1 MTLTTQASDSASAI
15 NMQSASNSDSE
26 WFTINGVESFNPFL
40 VSIVSDEDHWLF
52 AASNGGLTA
61 GRSSPE
67 KSLFPYY
74 TQDKLIDLAATTGP
88 VTHIREATA
97 TGGYRYW
104 SPFDTTV
111 KDAPR
116 SVSKRS
122 DGTQLTFEE
131 VNEDMGLVF
140 RYTWAFSRKYGFVR
154 RSTIENLSGEERSV
168 EVLDGVQ
175 NLQPFGVS
183 DDFQNEYSIL
193 VDAYKRTEAIAG
205 SSLRLTYLSSI
216 PTDRAEPSE
225 SLRASV
231 SWTVGNKPSA
241 RLVSSEQIQAFLD
254 GSEVTSED
262 GKRGIRTSCIDVATI
277 DLSSKESSTWYWIGD
292 VALSTAQV
300 SKLLKEIKER
310 SAEEWI
316 DLIESE
322 MALTSENLQRK
333 VASAD
338 GLQLTADQLRNNR
351 HFSNVMFN
359 IMRGGVFLENGL
371 IDRGQFLA
379 HLKHFNQPLFDTWQ
393 AWGEA
398 LPEQFTQD
406 VLLKSAMAS
415 KSPELIR
422 LAGEYMPLTFSRR
435 HGDPSRPWNRF
446 AIHVRDERG
455 QPRFA
460 YQGNWR
466 DIFQNWETLMHS
478 FPAYTSGAIF
488 RFLNATTADGYNP
501 YKVTN
506 DGFDWET
513 IDPEEPWS
521 NIGYWGDH
529 QIIYLL
535 RLLEASRRFQPE
547 KLNGLLKASV
557 FAYAQVPYCIRPYED
572 IVKDPRS
579 SITYDDAGEAA
590 IDARVKKIGA
600 DGQLLTEPSGSIVHV
615 QLMEKLMVPLLAKL
629 SNFVPDGGIW
639 MNTQRPEW
647 NDANNAL
654 VGYGISVVTMSYCH
668 RYLAFMIDWLGELP
682 ESDNYELSD
691 EVATWLREQIGVFQA
706 SPENSVMSPD
716 KRREF
721 MDTLGQSASSYRVGL
736 YENGLS
742 GKTTAVKVG
751 DILAYL
757 KDAREWLSV
766 SLKSNR
772 REDGLFHSY
781 NLLRFEAT
789 GGVEVSYLYEML
801 EGQVAILSA
810 RLLEPSESLDVMKA
824 LRVSS
829 LYREDQAS
837 YLLYPDRD
845 LPGFLEK
852 NLISED
858 FVKSSKLIQALKKDA
873 DQLIV
878 EDDGDGALRFTG
890 SFRNAEELE
899 TALNALPEAWTA
911 LVKEEGQALM
921 SHFEDMF
928 DHHAFTGRSGT
939 FFAYEGLGSIYWH
952 MVSKLVLAIE
962 ECVLAHADSAA
973 DRSLLKEMK
982 EHFDETL
989 LGLGMEKDPK
999 LYGAF
1004 PTDAYSHTPKHAG
1017 AQQPGMTGQVKEDV
1031 LIRFAELGIK
1041 VKEGAIEFRPR
1052 LLRTKEFLKA
1062 SDTFVYF
1069 DLSGEKCSLAV
1080 GADSIAFT
1088 FCQVPVVYT
1097 LASDPKMLVKFAD
1110 GRTETVEGTGLN
1122 QEISGS
1128 LFHRA
1133 NSVTSIHVDIPSTW
1147 LAERFFADA

>member
-1 MTLTTQASDSASAI
+1 MNTTPQ
-15 NMQSASNSDSE
+15 NTDSE
-26 WFTINGVESFNPFL
+26 WFTINGVETFKPFL

-88 VTHIREATA
+88 VTHVRERMPS
-97 TGGYRYW
+97 GEYRYW

-131 VNEDMGLVF
+131 VNEDLQLVF
-140 RYTWAFSRKYGFVR
+140 RYTWAFSRRYGFVR
-154 RSTIENLSGEERSV
+154 RSAIESLAGADRTV
-168 EVLDGVQ
+168 EILDGVQ
-175 NLQPFGVS
+175 NLQPYGVS
-183 DDFQNEYSIL
+183 DEFQNDYSIL
-193 VDAYKRTEAIAG
+193 VDAYKRSEAIEG
-205 SSLRLTYLSSI
+205 TSLRLTYLSSI

-225 SLRASV
+225 SLRAV
-231 SWTVGNKPSA
+231 ASWTVGIDASA
-241 RLVSSEQIQAFLD
+241 QLVSSEQIESFLNGD
-254 GSEVTSED
+254 VVTSEHD
-262 GKRGIRTSCIDVATI
+262 KRGIRAACIDVATLR
-277 DLSSKESSTWYWIGD
+277 LSPKASSTWYWVGD

-300 SKLLKEIKER
+300 SKLHKEIKAR
-310 SAEEWI
+310 SAGEWI

-322 MALTSENLQRK
+322 IALTGENLQKK
-333 VASAD
+333 VGSAD
-338 GLQLTADQLRNNR
+338 GIQLTADRLRNSR

-359 IMRGGVFLENGL
+359 IMRGGVFLDNGR

-379 HLKHFNQPLFDTWQ
+379 HLKHFNQPLSDKLKG
-393 AWGEA
+393 WGA
-398 LPEQFTQD
+398 SLPEQFTQEE
-406 VLLKSAMAS
+406 LLKSAMES
-415 KSPELIR
+415 QSPELIR
-422 LAGEYMPLTFSRR
+422 LAGEYLPLTFSRR

-446 AIHVRDERG
+446 AIHVRDANG

-478 FPAYTSGAIF
+478 FPGYLGGAIF

-501 YKVTN
+501 YRVTN
-506 DGFDWET
+506 DGFDWEK
-513 IDPEEPWS
+513 IDPDEPWS

-535 RLLEASRRFQPE
+535 RLLEASRRFQPQH
-547 KLNGLLKASV
+547 LSGLLQQAV
-557 FAYAQVPYCIRPYED
+557 FAYAQVPYCIRPYDD

-579 SITYDDAGEAA
+579 SISYDDEGDAA
-590 IDARVKKIGA
+590 IASRVKKLGA
-600 DGQLLTEPSGSIVHV
+600 DGQLLPKTSGEILHV
-615 QLMEKLMVPLLAKL
+615 PLMEKLLVPLLAKL

-682 ESDNYELSD
+682 ESDSYDLSD
-691 EVATWLREQIGVFQA
+691 EVAAWLQDQIKVFSA
-706 SPENSVMSPD
+706 TPECTVMHPD

-721 MDTLGQSASSYRVGL
+721 MDTLGQSASRYRMGL

-742 GKTTAVKVG
+742 GSTTSVNVG
-751 DILAYL
+751 ALLGYL
-757 KDAREWLSV
+757 KNAKAWLNV
-766 SLKSNR
+766 SLKANR
-772 REDGLFHSY
+772 RSDGLYHSY
-781 NLLRFEAT
+781 NLLRFAPS

-810 RLLEPSESLDVMKA
+810 RVLKPSESLEVMKA
-824 LRVSS
+824 LRQSR
-829 LYREDQAS
+829 LYRADQAS

-852 NLISED
+852 NLISAD
-858 FVKSSKLIQALKKDA
+858 FVQSSKLIQALQADA
-873 DQLIV
+873 GQSII
-878 EDDGDGALRFTG
+878 EEDGDGALRFAG
-890 SFRNAEELE
+890 SFRNADELE
-899 TALNALPEAWTA
+899 TALNALPEAFSG
-911 LVKEEGQALM
+911 LVKEEGKALM
-921 SHFEDMF
+921 NHFEDIF
-928 DHHAFTGRSGT
+928 NHHAFTGRSGT

-962 ECVLAHADSAA
+962 ESVLANADTAE
-973 DRSLLKEMK
+973 DRALLAEMK
-982 EHFDETL
+982 AHFDETL
-989 LGLGMEKDPK
+989 RGLGMEKDPK

-1017 AQQPGMTGQVKEDV
+1017 AQQPGMTGQVKEDI
-1031 LIRFAELGIK
+1031 LIRLAELG
-1041 VKEGAIEFRPR
+1041 VTVSGGAIEFKPR
-1052 LLRTKEFLKA
+1052 LLREKEFLKEA
-1062 SDTFVYF
+1062 EPFHYF
-1069 DLSGEKCSLAV
+1069 DV
-1080 GADSIAFT
+1080 QGARRSIDVEAGSIAFT
-1088 FCQVPVVYT
+1088 VCQVPVIYRLKT
-1097 LASDPKMLVKFAD
+1097 DAKMSVQLTD
-1110 GRTETVEGTGLN
+1110 GGTAEIEGTALSR
-1122 QEISGS
+1122 ELSES
-1128 LFHRA
+1128 LFRRTHQVSA
-1133 NSVTSIHVDIPSTW
+1133 IIVDLPSSW
-1147 LAERFFADA
+1147 IAERFFAAQ